1 MAFKPI
7 TVSEEIKGVKYTAQF
22 SGASMLFKFN
32 SETQGDAEKAK
43 DFLLENVLVEPK
55 ITPEDFD
62 EYIGTDI
69 DLMNDIIEFAGAVL
83 RADKKYFPDTK
94 QASNKKDSGK

>member
-7 TVSEEIKGVKYTAQF
+7 TVEKEIKGKKFVAQF

-43 DFLLENVLVEPK
+43 DFLLKYALVEPK
-55 ITPEDFD
+55 IEPDDFD
-62 EYIGTDI
+62 DFIGTDI
-69 DLMNDIIEFAGAVL
+69 DLMNEIIEFAGAVM
-83 RADKKYFPDTK
+83 RADKEYFPNEK
-94 QASNKKDSGK
+94 PSAVKK